1 MPQDTEAS
9 VVVSQRESLAQS
21 SLGDPETYMGASL
34 REDMDV
40 MIP

>member
-1 MPQDTEAS
+1 MPQSTEAS
-9 VVVSQRESLAQS
+9 VVVSQRESLARS
-21 SLGDPETYMGASL
+21 SLGDREAYMGASL

>member
-1 MPQDTEAS
+1 M
-9 VVVSQRESLAQS
+9 VSQRESLARS
-21 SLGDPETYMGASL
+21 SLGDREAYMGASL